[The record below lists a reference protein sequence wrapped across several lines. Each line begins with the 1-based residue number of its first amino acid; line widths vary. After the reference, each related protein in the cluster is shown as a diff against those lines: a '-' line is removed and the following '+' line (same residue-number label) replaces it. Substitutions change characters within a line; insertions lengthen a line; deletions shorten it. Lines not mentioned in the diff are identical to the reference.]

1 MALPSPGCGAR
12 STRPQRP
19 AEVLLPAA
27 RRPQEQIRL
36 QFKHFRALWR
46 RGEAMVVELGTD
58 TLEAQWTPK
67 DFVTTLDHVP
77 CKVVSNRS
85 GEIFDSSV
93 GAFFATFGKTMEG
106 SDRCKIKVCF
116 LFFFPPFDF
125 RRTALNLGSRR
136 QDWPSSSDFKES
148 YPDLFNDLGPITS
161 LPISRTA

>member
-1 MALPSPGCGAR
+1 
-12 STRPQRP
+12 
-19 AEVLLPAA
+19 
-27 RRPQEQIRL
+27 
-36 QFKHFRALWR
+36 
-46 RGEAMVVELGTD
+46 MVVELGTD

-106 SDRCKIKVCF
+106 SDRCKIK
-116 LFFFPPFDF
+116 
-125 RRTALNLGSRR
+125 
-136 QDWPSSSDFKES
+136 DWPSSSDFKES